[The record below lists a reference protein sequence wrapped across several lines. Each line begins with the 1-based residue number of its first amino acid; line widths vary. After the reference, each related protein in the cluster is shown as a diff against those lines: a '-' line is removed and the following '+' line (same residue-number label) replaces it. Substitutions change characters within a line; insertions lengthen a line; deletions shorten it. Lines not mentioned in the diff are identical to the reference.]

1 MALSHSMRD
10 VIPTI
15 ELLKEMKHHG
25 FNVKTSDPRIHCKAF
40 EDNMGAIELSKLPKL
55 RPRTKHINIVYHHF
69 REFVTSGLIKIF
81 PIRTEDQQADIFTKP
96 LPQNLFL
103 KLRKKILGF

>member
-10 VIPTI
+10 VIPKMG
-15 ELLKEMKHHG
+15 LLKEMKHHG

-69 REFVTSGLIKIF
+69 REFLTNGLIKIF
-81 PIRTEDQQADIFTKP
+81 PIRTEDQQAYIFTKP

>member
-10 VIPTI
+10 VIPKMG
-15 ELLKEMKHHG
+15 LLKEMKHHG
-25 FNVKTSDPRIHCKAF
+25 FNIKTSDPRIHCK
-40 EDNMGAIELSKLPKL
+40 LSKLPKL
-55 RPRTKHINIVYHHF
+55 PPRTKHINIVYHHF
-69 REFVTSGLIKIF
+69 REFLTNGLIKIF
-81 PIRTEDQQADIFTKP
+81 PIRTEDQQAYIFTKP